1 MGGCWRGLLLVLL
14 CQGWAPGG
22 HGAEPAEPT
31 AVTQLRRGD
40 SLTEDEIERILG
52 QILHGDLPEV
62 EPTGETPLTI
72 PEPEAKIANTT
83 DAAGDSEGNVRVE
96 VVDKTKEEERSEEEA
111 EQEQK
116 EHEESEQEE
125 KKSEQEEYEQEG
137 TEAGREEEKTEDGRE
152 EDETEET
159 FEDVSPT
166 TMESPASAVEDNFSY
181 IFNRLSAIE
190 SAIHRLNVQFYGM
203 DVKMTQF
210 SQTMTKLRTKLDDTQ
225 DTLTTLSEMNSR
237 NQRHIGQIEG
247 CLKGRRLHRRCYLL
261 FRHFESYSS
270 AQTLC
275 HSRGG
280 NLAMPTD
287 QEEYAALAKYIHDTL
302 YPFNWPVWIGI
313 NDQRSEG
320 MYLYESGHR
329 VSFFNW
335 FKDHLVTQPNGG
347 ALENCVSV
355 SSDDG
360 KWWDN
365 DCSRRMYYV
374 CEY

>member
-1 MGGCWRGLLLVLL
+1 MGGCWRGLLLILL

-22 HGAEPAEPT
+22 QGAEPAAEGPT
-31 AVTQLRRGD
+31 AGTQLRRGD

-52 QILHGDLPEV
+52 QIIHGDLLEV
-62 EPTGETPLTI
+62 EPTRETPL
-72 PEPEAKIANTT
+72 PVPEAEEKTANTT
-83 DAAGDSEGNVRVE
+83 EAAGDLEDNAREE
-96 VVDKTKEEERSEEEA
+96 VADKTKEKDGSEEEA
-111 EQEQK
+111 EQEEK
-116 EHEESEQEE
+116 EQEE
-125 KKSEQEEYEQEG
+125 NEQEENEQEG
-137 TEAGREEEKTEDGRE
+137 TELGGDEEKTEEERE
-152 EDETEET
+152 EDETEDT

-166 TMESPASAVEDNFSY
+166 TMESPTSAVEDNFSY

-203 DVKMTQF
+203 DVKMSQF

-225 DTLTTLSEMNSR
+225 DTLTTVSEMNSR

-247 CLKGRRLHRRCYLL
+247 CLKGRRSPRRCYLL
-261 FRHFESYSS
+261 FRHFESYNT

-320 MYLYESGHR
+320 MYLYQSGHR

-335 FKDHLVTQPNGG
+335 FKDHLGTQPNGG

-365 DCSRRMYYV
+365 DCTRRMYYV